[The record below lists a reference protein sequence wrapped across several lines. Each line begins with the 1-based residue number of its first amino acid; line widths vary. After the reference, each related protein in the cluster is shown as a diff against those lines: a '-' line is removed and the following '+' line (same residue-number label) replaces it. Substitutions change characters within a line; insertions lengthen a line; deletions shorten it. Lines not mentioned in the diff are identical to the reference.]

1 MGNFMKKHIEY
12 ISGILSIILFS
23 LLFFFF
29 PFVQDALAEFYVCRN
44 DDCATYI
51 IEDDEGF
58 SWHIECMDGSTAS
71 GRTNGAEYGGN
82 CEQMVI

>member
-1 MGNFMKKHIEY
+1 MR
-12 ISGILSIILFS
+12 ILSGLIVGLALITVMIIPES
-23 LLFFFF
+23 
-29 PFVQDALAEFYVCRN
+29 PFVQETIADFYLCRN

-51 IEDDEGF
+51 IEDNEGF

-82 CEQMVI
+82 CQQMEI